1 MIQFDWGAFIVGF
14 AVGTAFA
21 AVVSN
26 GIIVIYRRALE
37 QSAKRCEQAIEAVER
52 ITAQINQRSVK

>member
-1 MIQFDWGAFIVGF
+1 MTQFDWGAFIVGF

-26 GIIVIYRRALE
+26 SIINIYRRALGRSSE
-37 QSAKRCEQAIEAVER
+37 RCEQAIEAVER
-52 ITAQINQRSVK
+52 INQRSVK